1 MVVFQAQPAF
11 CRCSHQCVN
20 VAASLET
27 LGLQNLPWFSFLGQE
42 RQVLCSLVLVGPP
55 CVVDV

>member
-11 CRCSHQCVN
+11 CWCLHQCMN

-42 RQVLCSLVLVGPP
+42 WQVLCSLVLVGPL
-55 CVVDV
+55 CVVDM